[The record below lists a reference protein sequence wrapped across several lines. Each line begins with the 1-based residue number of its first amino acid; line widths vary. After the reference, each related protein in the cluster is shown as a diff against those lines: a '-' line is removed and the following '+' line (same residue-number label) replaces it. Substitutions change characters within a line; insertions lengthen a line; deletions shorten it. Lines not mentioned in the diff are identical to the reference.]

1 MDIFHRHRQANEPG
15 PAAAALERA
24 LHTAEY
30 RPEALVWKGIAA
42 LPQNPELAFVYFA
55 NAAQALPERADIHA
69 LVGRSLLAQN
79 HFELATRYLT
89 TAWQTQ
95 PNDLALRLTLWQ
107 ARSQSERPAELR
119 RIILAHLPDIHTG
132 QELAHV
138 LKLLAGLADTPTTVG
153 VARYVPE
160 QQVIQG
166 WAIDLRNLQA
176 PVALKLQANG
186 IQADTS
192 ASAAHPLLSAAGL
205 PGSHGGFRISVPN
218 PTAAVHLY
226 FADGTPLLGSPV
238 FAMPAFAP
246 PPPAGGGGQQQ
257 PVDVLIP
264 VYNGLSETLEC
275 INSAL
280 DARKL
285 NRTPHRL
292 VVIDDASPVPALSK
306 ALKVL
311 AAKGKITL
319 VTNAVNLGF
328 IRSMNRAMALSPN
341 KDVVWLNADTRV
353 HGAWLDRL
361 RQVAYSDARIA
372 SVTPFTNNGEL
383 MSFPKTRISNAMPN
397 ARQLAELDELAQQT
411 DSLPIEIE
419 TGCGF
424 CLYIKRAALDEVGYL
439 DEEHLA
445 RGYGEETDWCLR
457 ARGQGWHHMGAPN
470 VFVAHQGGISF
481 GAEKALRV
489 AHNNAIL
496 RKRYPD
502 ASARYNAFTLRDPI
516 KPARDALQRA
526 RLVKLASLPAAARE
540 DYWPAQSIGDPLG
553 AGLPAMTPEAQPAS
567 FESLQPFGTQTL
579 HIHDG
584 SFPEAAFNLAWR
596 HEPHRT
602 WATLQAALNP
612 LPLRLDFAIPGELA
626 QLLEA
631 LRLLPI
637 TDLAYEQLARCP
649 IALCELPGQ
658 LGKPYRITCRDDRL
672 LSRAGDYDWQ
682 RFAREATSVRLPW
695 KALQYAYTS
704 THNEAK
710 WLLTAATERA
720 ATVTDSPRMLLIG
733 DALNNPVIFQRWLA
747 LARQVIREQL
757 PLVLLAKDDTPWLK
771 ALQATGAVHRLPPLQ
786 GLSLAERAL
795 AAACDAVLSLDH
807 APGTDWQAPMLASE
821 LDVALFA
828 SPGPVATEAGAYALT
843 SLPYSLSKA

>member
-1 MDIFHRHRQANEPG
+1 MDIFHRHRQTNEHAL
-15 PAAAALERA
+15 AAATLDRA
-24 LHTAEY
+24 MQTEY
-30 RPEALVWKGIAA
+30 RPEALVWKGITA
-42 LPQNPELAFVYFA
+42 LPQAPELAFLFFG
-55 NAAQALPERADIHA
+55 NAAKVLPERADIHA
-69 LVGRSLLAQN
+69 LIGRSLLAQQ

-89 TAWQTQ
+89 TAWKTQ
-95 PNDLALRLTLWQ
+95 PNDLALRMMLWQ
-107 ARSQSERPAELR
+107 ARSQSETPAELR
-119 RIILAHLPDIHTG
+119 RMILAHLPEIHTG
-132 QELAHV
+132 KELAQV
-138 LKLLAGLADTPTTVG
+138 LKLLAEQADAPRTVG
-153 VARYVPE
+153 VVRYLPE
-160 QQVIQG
+160 QRIIQG
-166 WAIDLRNLQA
+166 WAVDLANLQA
-176 PVALKLQANG
+176 PAALQIDANG
-186 IQADTS
+186 VKVSTL
-192 ASAAHPLLSAAGL
+192 ASATHPLLSAAGL
-205 PGSHGGFRISVPN
+205 PGTHGGLRVSVPN
-218 PTAAVHLY
+218 PTAAVHLH
-226 FADGTPLLGSPV
+226 FANGTALLGSPV
-238 FAMPAFAP
+238 YAMPVFV
-246 PPPAGGGGQQQ
+246 PPASVNGGGEQQ

-264 VYNGLSETLEC
+264 VYDGLTETLEC

-292 VVIDDASPVPALSK
+292 VVIEDQTPVPALAK

-319 VTNAVNLGF
+319 VHNAVNLGF

-383 MSFPKTRISNAMPN
+383 MSFPQSQLSHAMPS
-397 ARQLAELDELAQQT
+397 AKAQAELDELARQT
-411 DSLPIEIE
+411 DSPPIEIE

-439 DEEHLA
+439 DEVQLA

-457 ARGQGWHHMGAPN
+457 ARSLGWRHMGAPN

-540 DYWPAQSIGDPLG
+540 ASWPAQTSG
-553 AGLPAMTPEAQPAS
+553 APMGVGLPAMRPAAQPAS
-567 FESLQPFGTQTL
+567 IEPLQPFGARTL

-584 SFPEAAFNLAWR
+584 SHTEAAFNLAWR

-602 WATLQAALNP
+602 WATLQAPLSP
-612 LPLRLDFAIPGELA
+612 LPLHLDFAIPGELD
-626 QLLEA
+626 QLIEA
-631 LRLLPI
+631 LRLLPV
-637 TDLAYEQLARCP
+637 TDIAYEQLARCP
-649 IALCELPGQ
+649 IALCELPSQ
-658 LGKPYRITCRDDRL
+658 LGKPYRIACRDDRL

-682 RFAREATSVRLPW
+682 RFAREATSVQLPW
-695 KALQYAYTS
+695 QALQCVYTS
-704 THNEAK
+704 AHAEAN
-710 WLLTAATERA
+710 WLVPATTERSTT
-720 ATVTDSPRMLLIG
+720 ATDTPRVLLIG
-733 DALNNPVIFQRWLA
+733 DALNNPIIAQRWLA
-747 LARQVIREQL
+747 LARQIIREQL

-771 ALQATGAVHRLPPLQ
+771 ALQATGAVHRLPALQ
-786 GLSLAERAL
+786 GFSLAERAR
-795 AAACDAVLSLDH
+795 AAGCDAVLSLDD
-807 APGTDWQAPMLASE
+807 APGAGWQAPMLASE
-821 LDVALFA
+821 LAVALFA
-828 SPGPVATEAGAYALT
+828 TPGPVATEAGAQALT
-843 SLPYSLSKA
+843 TLPYSLSQA

>member
-1 MDIFHRHRQANEPG
+1 MDIFHRHRQANEHG

-24 LHTAEY
+24 LQTAEY

-42 LPQNPELAFVYFA
+42 LPQTPELAFVYFA
-55 NAAQALPERADIHA
+55 NAAQALPERADVHA

-79 HFELATRYLT
+79 YFELATRYLT
-89 TAWQTQ
+89 TAWQIH
-95 PNDLALRLTLWQ
+95 PNDLALCLTLWE
-107 ARSQSERPAELR
+107 ARSRSETPAELHR
-119 RIILAHLPDIHTG
+119 MILAHLPEIHTG
-132 QELAHV
+132 KELALV
-138 LKLLAGLADTPTTVG
+138 LKLLAGLPNAPRTVG
-153 VARYVPE
+153 VVRYLPE
-160 QQVIQG
+160 QREIQG
-166 WAIDLRNLQA
+166 WAIDLAHLQA
-176 PVALKLQANG
+176 PAALQVEANG
-186 IQADTS
+186 MKINTQ

-205 PGSHGGFRISVPN
+205 PGTHGGLRVSVPK
-218 PTAAVHLY
+218 PTPAVHLQ
-226 FADGTPLLGSPV
+226 FANGTALLGSPV
-238 FAMPAFAP
+238 YAMSTFV
-246 PPPAGGGGQQQ
+246 PPANVNGGGEQQ

-264 VYNGLSETLEC
+264 VYDGLNETLEC
-275 INSAL
+275 IDSVL
-280 DARKL
+280 EARKL

-292 VVIDDASPVPALSK
+292 VVIEDQTPVPALSK

-319 VTNAVNLGF
+319 VHNTVNLGF

-361 RQVAYSDARIA
+361 RQVAYSNARIA

-383 MSFPKTRISNAMPN
+383 MSFPQSQLSHAMPS
-397 ARQLAELDELAQQT
+397 AKAQAELDELARQT
-411 DSLPIEIE
+411 DSPPIEIE

-439 DEEHLA
+439 DEVQLA

-457 ARGQGWHHMGAPN
+457 ARSLGWRHMGAPN

-540 DYWPAQSIGDPLG
+540 AAWPAQTSGAPMG
-553 AGLPAMTPEAQPAS
+553 AGLPAMRPAAQPAS
-567 FESLQPFGTQTL
+567 FEPLQPFGARTL

-584 SFPEAAFNLAWR
+584 SHTEAAFNLAWR

-602 WATLQAALNP
+602 WATLQAPLNP
-612 LPLRLDFAIPGELA
+612 LPLRLDFAIPGELD
-626 QLLEA
+626 QLIEA
-631 LRLLPI
+631 LRLLPV
-637 TDLAYEQLARCP
+637 TDIAYEQLARCP
-649 IALCELPGQ
+649 IALCELPSQ
-658 LGKPYRITCRDDRL
+658 LGKPYRIVCRDDRL

-682 RFAREATSVRLPW
+682 RFAHEATSVQLPW
-695 KALQYAYTS
+695 QALQCVYTS
-704 THNEAK
+704 AHPKAN
-710 WLLTAATERA
+710 WLLPATTERS
-720 ATVTDSPRMLLIG
+720 ATATDSPRVLLIG
-733 DALNNPVIFQRWLA
+733 DALNNPVIAQRWLA
-747 LARQVIREQL
+747 LARQIIREQL

-771 ALQATGAVHRLPPLQ
+771 ALQATGAVHRLPALQ
-786 GLSLAERAL
+786 GFSLAERAR
-795 AAACDAVLSLDH
+795 AAGCNAVLSLDDTPCAGWP
-807 APGTDWQAPMLASE
+807 APALADE
-821 LDVALFA
+821 LAVALFA
-828 SPGPVATEAGAYALT
+828 SPGPMASEAGASALT
-843 SLPYSLSKA
+843 SLPFSLGQA

>member
-42 LPQNPELAFVYFA
+42 LPQTPELAFVYFA
-55 NAAQALPERADIHA
+55 NAAQALPDRADIHA

-107 ARSQSERPAELR
+107 ARSQSEHPAELR

-138 LKLLAGLADTPTTVG
+138 LKLLAGLTDTPTTVG

-353 HGAWLDRL
+353 HGNWLDRL
-361 RQVAYSDARIA
+361 RQVAYSDTTIA

-383 MSFPKTRISNAMPN
+383 MSFPQSRVSHAMPT
-397 ARQLAELDELAQQT
+397 AREQAELDTLAQNCN
-411 DSLPIEIE
+411 SVPVEIE

-424 CLYIKRAALDEVGYL
+424 CLYIKRAALDEAGYL
-439 DEEHLA
+439 DEAQLA

-457 ARGQGWHHMGAPN
+457 ARGLGWRHMGAPN

-481 GAEKALRV
+481 GTEKTLRV
-489 AHNNAIL
+489 AYNNAIL

-502 ASARYNAFTLRDPI
+502 ASTRYNAFILRDPI
-516 KPARDALQRA
+516 KSARDALQRA
-526 RLVKLASLPAAARE
+526 RLVKLASLPTGARE
-540 DYWPAQSIGDPLG
+540 AAWSAQASEAPVEAGWPAMRPAAQPTSFEPLQPLG
-553 AGLPAMTPEAQPAS
+553 AR
-567 FESLQPFGTQTL
+567 TL

-584 SFPEAAFNLAWR
+584 YHTEAAFNLAFQQ
-596 HEPHRT
+596 EPHRT
-602 WATLQAALNP
+602 WATLQAPLNS
-612 LPLRLDFAIPGELA
+612 LPLRLDFAIPGELD
-626 QLLEA
+626 QLIEA
-631 LRLLPI
+631 LRLLPV
-637 TDLAYEQLARCP
+637 TDIAYEQLTRCP
-649 IALCELPGQ
+649 VALCELPSQ
-658 LGKPYRITCRDDRL
+658 LGKPYRIACRDDRL
-672 LSRAGDYDWQ
+672 LNQASDYDWQ
-682 RFAREATSVRLPW
+682 RFAREATSVHLPW
-695 KALQYAYTS
+695 RALRCVYTNAYP
-704 THNEAK
+704 EASWVLSK
-710 WLLTAATERA
+710 TTERS
-720 ATVTDSPRMLLIG
+720 ATATDSPRVLLIG
-733 DALNNPVIFQRWLA
+733 DALNNPGIAQRWLA
-747 LARQVIREQL
+747 LARQVVREQL

-771 ALQATGAVHRLPPLQ
+771 ALQTTGAVHRLPALQ
-786 GLSLAERAL
+786 GYSLAERARV
-795 AAACDAVLSLDH
+795 AGCDAVLSLDD
-807 APGTDWQAPMLASE
+807 APGAGWPAPALADA
-821 LDVALFA
+821 LAVALFA
-828 SPGPVATEAGAYALT
+828 SPSPMASEAGASALT
-843 SLPYSLSKA
+843 LLPFSLGQA